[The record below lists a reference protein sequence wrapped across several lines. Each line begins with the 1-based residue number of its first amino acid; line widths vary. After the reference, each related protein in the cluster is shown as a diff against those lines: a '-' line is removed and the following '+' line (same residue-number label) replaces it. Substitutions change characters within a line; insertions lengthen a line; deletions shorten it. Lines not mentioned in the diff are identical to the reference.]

1 MRCVHQDFVIELEQ
15 PMKRKLFAALC
26 AIGLAGAAQA
36 APVSFGSLSSN
47 DDGSTEIISDALNNL
62 EWLRWD
68 VEADLT
74 YQETVDLISTGARAG
89 EGWAIANAD
98 KARAFTDALFG
109 TNPCSNATDFA
120 TCRSDL
126 PLDLSLLLGDNYNV
140 SDDFA
145 WFLYG
150 NLEEG
155 AFGAGTLN
163 FIVFLQGWNLSLTFL
178 HRPFHTATRTQPAV
192 LVATLKF
199 LAFCTATP
207 PAPVPVPASLPLLA
221 VGLGG
226 LGYLARRKRQLR

>member
-1 MRCVHQDFVIELEQ
+1 
-15 PMKRKLFAALC
+15 MKRKLFAALC

-89 EGWAIANAD
+89 EGWAIADAD

-109 TNPCSNATDFA
+109 TNPCSNATGFA
-120 TCRSDL
+120 NCGSSPNVGFSD
-126 PLDLSLLLGDNYNV
+126 LLGDNY
-140 SDDFA
+140 DGIFDYA
-145 WFLYG
+145 WFLSGPAEASG
-150 NLEEG
+150 NSVGYIYTYPGDFVFFEG
-155 AFGAGTLN
+155 VSVSTSDLFSASGTY
-163 FIVFLQGWNLSLTFL
+163 ST
-178 HRPFHTATRTQPAV
+178 
-192 LVATLKF
+192 
-199 LAFCTATP
+199 TP
-207 PAPVPVPASLPLLA
+207 VSWLLYRDAPAPEPVPATLPLLA

-226 LGYLARRKRQLR
+226 LGYLARRRRKLR